1 MPSERLAVKQP
12 QLQLQI
18 VELREMLWVP
28 NAGCQLFGEIRAKW
42 ARARVT
48 YFIARD
54 KNWEGY
60 LLGKKQ
66 KSLPF
71 RIVQYLFAGSRCWVE
86 RKMIAP
92 GLLNSCFFRGV
103 RFARKNHVG

>member
-1 MPSERLAVKQP
+1 MKQP

-71 RIVQYLFAGSRCWVE
+71 RIVQYLFAGSRCWV
-86 RKMIAP
+86 KF
-92 GLLNSCFFRGV
+92 LQ
-103 RFARKNHVG
+103 NHLSSNVMPYCYRLFILRQLQPDSMW